1 MNVTVAFLE
10 TSEELEKYNFS
21 NSSKYLILCTQ
32 NSKIDLNILNSFEVE
47 YYGAIFPKLIFKN
60 KIIEDGYLIC
70 KLNGDVHIEFI
81 EDMGKYQF
89 TSSPLGN
96 YNTLITII
104 DGLSDYNTSF
114 LENMFEHTQINST
127 IIGGGAGNLKKDK
140 KYLFN
145 SEGFYENSS
154 IIVMI
159 DNNIDI
165 GISEGWQVLD
175 GPFVVTSSEGKL
187 LKELDYK
194 SAFELYKT
202 AIEKDLGTKVEVE
215 NFYTLMKDYPL
226 GILKNDEKY
235 ILRDPISFQK
245 EALHLAGD
253 IENNSVINILKA
265 KESDLL
271 ESTANTRSKVLQSGA
286 KHLMIFECVS
296 RLEYLT
302 VNSYSKQLRELNK
315 CETIKSVFGVVSIGE
330 IANSGEKYI
339 DLLNKS
345 CVIGGI
351 CH

>member
-10 TSEELEKYNFS
+10 TAEQLKQFNFS
-21 NSSKYLILCTQ
+21 NKSKYLILCTQ
-32 NSKIDLNILNSFEVE
+32 NSKIDLDVLNSFEVE

-60 KIIEDGYLIC
+60 KIVEDGYLIC
-70 KLNGDVHIEFI
+70 KLNGNVHIEFI
-81 EDMGKYQF
+81 EDMIDYQF
-89 TSSPLGN
+89 SNSRLGEF
-96 YNTLITII
+96 NTLITII
-104 DGLSDYNTSF
+104 DGMSDYNTSF
-114 LENMFEHTQINST
+114 LENMFEYTNLNST
-127 IIGGGAGNLKKDK
+127 IIGGGAGSLEKNK

-145 SEGFYENSS
+145 SKGFYENSS

-175 GPFVVTSSEGKL
+175 GPFVVTSSKGKL
-187 LKELDYK
+187 LEELDYK
-194 SAFELYKT
+194 SAFDLYKT
-202 AIEKDLGTKVEVE
+202 TIEKDLGRKVEVE

-245 EALHLAGD
+245 ESLYLAGD

-265 KESDLL
+265 RESDLL
-271 ESTANTRSKVLQSGA
+271 ESTANTRSQVLKSGA